1 MGVLCL
7 NRGGAKSPPVPPL
20 SELYF
25 MPMMWFCLQATA
37 FSINYSGS
45 EASEGHGSQ
54 LEKCGYLQLRE
65 SFKEL
70 KKRFSNTK
78 FNYLKRNDRTRNL
91 KGVWNQLQQMEV
103 YQEKLQGLRKR
114 VHRVMAQQGSEV
126 KNTCVARQVEDAV
139 NELQRQMGQ
148 LERNICEHQK
158 TLDMTCRLQ
167 QAMDEYQLWCE
178 EASATIARVR
188 KFSLECRST
197 EAVSVLYR
205 QFEKFVWPTV
215 PQQEERISQI
225 TELAVRLHGVEEGQ
239 RYIQKTV
246 SKHSEMVESIR
257 ELSNGLMEL
266 EAKLKLESL
275 KQQQFDED
283 KEVEEEGERE
293 HRRQTEEQEKI
304 KEKRRMKQKK
314 QRDNRSTQEAA
325 DMHELKE
332 TGHTPELITVNDRKE
347 AAAANREPPLEKTQS
362 HGVNGPKA
370 GRELQSGKFTSS
382 FTSTH
387 TLTEPQAT
395 PSQSIIGPSFPDNKK
410 EFHSEMEGTELQMDS
425 SFCRSNTNLLKETSP
440 HMELHQPEVMT
451 EDFFSNDDYDC
462 ASPDDISLPP
472 LAETPESNMFLSD
485 VEEGFCFSSHSVHI
499 SQGSHQFHAQS
510 EPTGTGPLPQQKESG
525 QTESCPASTVSL
537 HSRTRFRSES
547 RSFMPSPP
555 TVPVTTLFT
564 STLSTILKIKDS
576 STVLSLD
583 NSVHGNN
590 TIDCSKDRNGL
601 KKRSPSKTPTQ
612 DLSQSLRPQSFNG
625 SDTVLHNYNSPKG
638 DTGVHTFSPSY
649 TKTDCIL
656 PEKRDLP
663 EVYHGTRS
671 HTHQDLKPVKNSKET
686 TPQRDSFTKASTSLI
701 SQQSIH
707 IQSSFSGNRC
717 TIQKVCSNSAQEG
730 TINSHS
736 DPVPKSEQSFQSSSV
751 ADSVPHKDLSLL
763 QDDDFL
769 EISTTIPQS
778 STTPQDPDP
787 SQNSTNTRS
796 KQDQDVPSPL
806 RDSSLWATTTIT
818 QQSIFNQS
826 FSSGR
831 SQTDTTSNNDARDPP
846 VNLTHSPPQ
855 PTSVNNIG
863 ICCSKQSLQTV
874 YPLQEFLIF
883 NHTLQFEHGPSVSPS
898 LAQPAPPHPEPQSH
912 TSPHPANLHGTYPYS
927 PPHVLTP
934 TQDPDICLPMA
945 IREEIR
951 LTPQIQGPPL
961 LPAHLLQPSSE
972 SLPLEK
978 ASEPGL
984 PCFTRPLSQAIIMV
998 GSPVTLEVEVMG
1010 KPEPRLTR
1018 GSSCR
1023 VTHEGVSPCYTDQ
1036 NRDQEQTCSLLDSQR
1051 LAGSSSSVGDNWLVL
1066 EAFDIIMEDWS
1077 TWFGTLCV
1085 LLWLLCLILL

>member
-1 MGVLCL
+1 
-7 NRGGAKSPPVPPL
+7 
-20 SELYF
+20 
-25 MPMMWFCLQATA
+25 
-37 FSINYSGS
+37 
-45 EASEGHGSQ
+45 
-54 LEKCGYLQLRE
+54 
-65 SFKEL
+65 
-70 KKRFSNTK
+70 
-78 FNYLKRNDRTRNL
+78 
-91 KGVWNQLQQMEV
+91 
-103 YQEKLQGLRKR
+103 
-114 VHRVMAQQGSEV
+114 
-126 KNTCVARQVEDAV
+126 
-139 NELQRQMGQ
+139 
-148 LERNICEHQK
+148 
-158 TLDMTCRLQ
+158 
-167 QAMDEYQLWCE
+167 MDEYQLWCE
-178 EASATIARVR
+178 EASATIARVG

-225 TELAVRLHGVEEGQ
+225 TELAIRLHGVEEGQ
-239 RYIQKTV
+239 RYIEKTV

-332 TGHTPELITVNDRKE
+332 TGHTPELITEKDRKK

-370 GRELQSGKFTSS
+370 SRELQSGKFTSS

-387 TLTEPQAT
+387 TLTICSPVDVKRQVQATPNQSQTVATEPQAT
-395 PSQSIIGPSFPDNKK
+395 PSQSIIGPSFPDNQE

-425 SFCRSNTNLLKETSP
+425 GFCRSNTNLLKETSP
-440 HMELHQPEVMT
+440 HVEIHQPEVMT
-451 EDFFSNDDYDC
+451 EDFLSNDEYDC

-499 SQGSHQFHAQS
+499 SQASHQFHAQS

-525 QTESCPASTVSL
+525 QTESCPPSTVSL
-537 HSRTRFRSES
+537 HSCTRFRSES
-547 RSFMPSPP
+547 RSFMPSPS
-555 TVPVTTLFT
+555 TVPVATPFT
-564 STLSTILKIKDS
+564 STLSTILKTKDS

-583 NSVHGNN
+583 NSVHGYN

-612 DLSQSLRPQSFNG
+612 DVSQTLCPQSFNG

-638 DTGVHTFSPSY
+638 DTGVRTFRPSY
-649 TKTDCIL
+649 TRTDCIL
-656 PEKRDLP
+656 PEKRDL
-663 EVYHGTRS
+663 
-671 HTHQDLKPVKNSKET
+671 
-686 TPQRDSFTKASTSLI
+686 
-701 SQQSIH
+701 
-707 IQSSFSGNRC
+707 
-717 TIQKVCSNSAQEG
+717 
-730 TINSHS
+730 
-736 DPVPKSEQSFQSSSV
+736 
-751 ADSVPHKDLSLL
+751 
-763 QDDDFL
+763 
-769 EISTTIPQS
+769 
-778 STTPQDPDP
+778 
-787 SQNSTNTRS
+787 
-796 KQDQDVPSPL
+796 
-806 RDSSLWATTTIT
+806 
-818 QQSIFNQS
+818 QSIFNQS

-831 SQTDTTSNNDARDPP
+831 SQTDTTSNKDARDPP

-855 PTSVNNIG
+855 PTSINNIG

-883 NHTLQFEHGPSVSPS
+883 NHTQQFVHGPSMSHS
-898 LAQPAPPHPEPQSH
+898 LAQPAPPHPDPQNH
-912 TSPHPANLHGTYPYS
+912 ASPHPANLHGTSLYS
-927 PPHVLTP
+927 PLHVLTP
-934 TQDPDICLPMA
+934 TQDPDICLPVA

-951 LTPQIQGPPL
+951 LTPQIQGP
-961 LPAHLLQPSSE
+961 HLLQPSSE

-984 PCFTRPLSQAIIMV
+984 PCFTRPLSQAIIME

-1023 VTHEGVSPCYTDQ
+1023 VTHEEVSPCYMDQ
-1036 NRDQEQTCSLLDSQR
+1036 NRDQEQACALQDSQR

-1066 EAFDIIMEDWS
+1066 EVFDIIMEDWS
-1077 TWFGTLCV
+1077 TWFGTLCPAV
-1085 LLWLLCLILL
+1085 AALADFTLTPRLSFSELFISAQCIWY

>member
-1 MGVLCL
+1 
-7 NRGGAKSPPVPPL
+7 
-20 SELYF
+20 
-25 MPMMWFCLQATA
+25 
-37 FSINYSGS
+37 
-45 EASEGHGSQ
+45 
-54 LEKCGYLQLRE
+54 LRE
-65 SFKEL
+65 SFKDL

-114 VHRVMAQQGSEV
+114 IHRVMAQQGSEV

-178 EASATIARVR
+178 EASATIARVG

-239 RYIQKTV
+239 RYIEKTV

-266 EAKLKLESL
+266 EAKLK
-275 KQQQFDED
+275 
-283 KEVEEEGERE
+283 
-293 HRRQTEEQEKI
+293 
-304 KEKRRMKQKK
+304 
-314 QRDNRSTQEAA
+314 
-325 DMHELKE
+325 
-332 TGHTPELITVNDRKE
+332 
-347 AAAANREPPLEKTQS
+347 
-362 HGVNGPKA
+362 
-370 GRELQSGKFTSS
+370 
-382 FTSTH
+382 
-387 TLTEPQAT
+387 
-395 PSQSIIGPSFPDNKK
+395 
-410 EFHSEMEGTELQMDS
+410 
-425 SFCRSNTNLLKETSP
+425 ETSP
-440 HMELHQPEVMT
+440 HVELHQPEVMT
-451 EDFFSNDDYDC
+451 EDFFSNDEYDC

-499 SQGSHQFHAQS
+499 SQASHQFHAQS

-525 QTESCPASTVSL
+525 QTESCPPSTVSL
-537 HSRTRFRSES
+537 HSSTRFRSES
-547 RSFMPSPP
+547 RSFMPSPS
-555 TVPVTTLFT
+555 TVPVATPFT
-564 STLSTILKIKDS
+564 STLSTILKTKDS

-583 NSVHGNN
+583 NSVHGYN

-612 DLSQSLRPQSFNG
+612 DVSQSLCPQSFNG

-638 DTGVHTFSPSY
+638 DTGVRTFRPSY
-649 TKTDCIL
+649 TRTDCIL
-656 PEKRDLP
+656 PEKRDLL
-663 EVYHGTRS
+663 ESYHGTRS
-671 HTHQDLKPVKNSKET
+671 HTRQDVKSVTNSRET
-686 TPQRDSFTKASTSLI
+686 TPQRDSLTKASTSLI
-701 SQQSIH
+701 SQQSTH
-707 IQSSFSGNRC
+707 IQSSFSGNHC

-730 TINSHS
+730 MINSYS

-751 ADSVPHKDLSLL
+751 ADSVLHKDLSLL

-778 STTPQDPDP
+778 SATPQDPDP
-787 SQNSTNTRS
+787 SRNSTNTRS

-831 SQTDTTSNNDARDPP
+831 SQTDTTSNKDVRDPP

-855 PTSVNNIG
+855 PTSINNIG

-883 NHTLQFEHGPSVSPS
+883 NHTQQFVHGPSMSPS
-898 LAQPAPPHPEPQSH
+898 LAQPVPPHPDPQTH
-912 TSPHPANLHGTYPYS
+912 ASPHPANLHGTSPYS

-951 LTPQIQGPPL
+951 LTPQIQGP
-961 LPAHLLQPSSE
+961 HLLQPSSE

-978 ASEPGL
+978 ASEPGH
-984 PCFTRPLSQAIIMV
+984 PCFTRPLSQAIIME

-1023 VTHEGVSPCYTDQ
+1023 VTHEGVSPCYMDQ
-1036 NRDQEQTCSLLDSQR
+1036 NRDQEQTCSRQDLQR

-1085 LLWLLCLILL
+1085 LLWLLWLILL